1 MQMEVQGN
9 HTDLFLN
16 DLHKHTHGC
25 PKFVAMTMEERVQV
39 GTAAKLCLSCISHT
53 VTFSHTHLTECKRRK
68 QAKSGDKSEYAC
80 QVDRCNFNICTC
92 VRHKTDPAH
101 ASTLTKRK
109 AQMTQRGLTVGMVT
123 IMPTIPTNT
132 QPWGGGQACLPHHTP
147 TAVQLG
153 LDLSII
159 SFFPIS
165 NLDLSKQF
173 LHCTLDL
180 VLLGDHLEST
190 ILLLL
195 LLEVMLTAGGGG
207 PLGWKVFC
215 LAAIS
220 SL

>member
-92 VRHKTDPAH
+92 VRHKADPAH

-147 TAVQLG
+147 TAAQL
-153 LDLSII
+153 DSFNSIQTD
-159 SFFPIS
+159 SEDSRVKELVS
-165 NLDLSKQF
+165 NTEKDGTRVKADT
-173 LHCTLDL
+173 TLW
-180 VLLGDHLEST
+180 SRFS
-190 ILLLL
+190 I
-195 LLEVMLTAGGGG
+195 TASQT
-207 PLGWKVFC
+207 V
-215 LAAIS
+215 
-220 SL
+220 